1 MTSMLQLFDRSSP
14 RPRSAAASQPASVVF
29 DIKQDDS
36 SFIFEAKVPGLNKE
50 DIKVA
55 LLPAAF
61 RIYVWHQMH
70 VHKLCSA
77 V

>member
-1 MTSMLQLFDRSSP
+1 MLQLFDRSSP
-14 RPRSAAASQPASVVF
+14 QPRSTAASQPASVVF

-55 LLPAAF
+55 SSPTAF
-61 RIYVWHQMH
+61 CIDNWRSMH
-70 VHKLCSA
+70 VHKLCNA

>member
-14 RPRSAAASQPASVVF
+14 RPESASASQPSSVVF

-36 SFIFEAKVPGLNKE
+36 SFIFEAKVPGLNKD

-55 LLPAAF
+55 STSKCFLQCMLTTYAMQCMYADP
-61 RIYVWHQMH
+61 
-70 VHKLCSA
+70 
-77 V
+77 